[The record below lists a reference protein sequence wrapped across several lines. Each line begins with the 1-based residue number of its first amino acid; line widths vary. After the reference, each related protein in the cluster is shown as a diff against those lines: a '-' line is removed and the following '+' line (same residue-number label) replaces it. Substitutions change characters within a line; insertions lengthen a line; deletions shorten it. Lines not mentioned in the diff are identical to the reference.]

1 MRGNGH
7 FKLAAIQAAP
17 VVFDREGSA
26 EKACRLIKEAGAM
39 GATIA
44 AFGET
49 WLPGY
54 PFFAFSQMRPLTW
67 QAMAEYLASAVDIP
81 SPTTDKTL
89 RSRQSSRHRCRDRCG
104 RARHPHRRNGLLH
117 TAVHREGRSNFGT
130 PPQAQAD
137 VLRTRSMGRGR
148 CGRAENLRATVC
160 SSQRPKLLGA

>member
-1 MRGNGH
+1 MARNKY

-17 VVFDREGSA
+17 LMFDREGST

-39 GATIA
+39 GTTIA

-81 SPTTDKTL
+81 SPTTDKLCAAAKAAGIDVVIGVVEQTPAPAE
-89 RSRQSSRHRCRDRCG
+89 RSIAHC
-104 RARHPHRRNGLLH
+104 
-117 TAVHREGRSNFGT
+117 
-130 PPQAQAD
+130 
-137 VLRTRSMGRGR
+137 
-148 CGRAENLRATVC
+148 C
-160 SSQRPKLLGA
+160 S